1 MSHLGPTFIQIV
13 HEEALTCAGCA
24 AVLGGRTDFAAAICS
39 LSHAVRIVS
48 GESPERCDV
57 LVADYTSALALALTA
72 RQAARRHGAHA
83 PGRCPRILVLTAMD
97 REWDVRA
104 AMEAGVHGYLLQ
116 RCRPE
121 QLAEAVDAVMLGVR
135 FVSVELAPK
144 LAHSLTQD
152 RLTKREMDVLV
163 AMSTG
168 ASNKDISQR
177 LGITDATVKTHVRA
191 ILSKVGAGARTEAVA
206 IAARSGLT
214 ARPSPGDGLL
224 RLHRH
229 LRAQPHLGGGRAPGA
244 CGEGLV
250 TSPSPH
256 GRMMG
261 APEIP
266 PLPT

>member
-24 AVLGGRTDFAAAICS
+24 AVLGGRADFAASICS
-39 LSHAVRIVS
+39 LSHAVRIAS

-57 LVADYTSALALALTA
+57 LIADYTSALALALTA
-72 RQAARRHGAHA
+72 RQAARRQGAHQA
-83 PGRCPRILVLTAMD
+83 QAAGRCPRILVLTAMD

-121 QLAEAVDAVMLGVR
+121 QLVEAVDAVMLGVQ

-144 LAHSLTQD
+144 LARSLTQD
-152 RLTKREMDVLV
+152 RLTRREMEVLL

-214 ARPSPGDGLL
+214 ARPSQALAPSAQAA
-224 RLHRH
+224 
-229 LRAQPHLGGGRAPGA
+229 RAVHFAGQKAPVLIQA
-244 CGEGLV
+244 S
-250 TSPSPH
+250 TSSPN
-256 GRMMG
+256 
-261 APEIP
+261 
-266 PLPT
+266 

>member
-24 AVLGGRTDFAAAICS
+24 AVLGGRADFAASICS

-57 LVADYTSALALALTA
+57 LIADYTSALALALTA
-72 RQAARRHGAHA
+72 RQAARRHSPHGGGQTG
-83 PGRCPRILVLTAMD
+83 GRCPRILVLTAMD

-121 QLAEAVDAVMLGVR
+121 QLVEAVDAVMLGVQ

-144 LAHSLTQD
+144 LARSLTQD
-152 RLTKREMDVLV
+152 RLTRREMEVLL

-214 ARPSPGDGLL
+214 ARPSQALAPSAQAA
-224 RLHRH
+224 
-229 LRAQPHLGGGRAPGA
+229 RAVHFAGQKAPVLIQA
-244 CGEGLV
+244 S
-250 TSPSPH
+250 TSSPN
-256 GRMMG
+256 
-261 APEIP
+261 
-266 PLPT
+266 

>member
-1 MSHLGPTFIQIV
+1 MSYLGPTFIQIV

-24 AVLGGRTDFAAAICS
+24 AVLGGRADMAAAVCD
-39 LSHAVRIVS
+39 LPHALKIAA
-48 GESPERCDV
+48 GETPERCD
-57 LVADYTSALALALTA
+57 LLIADYTSALALALTA
-72 RQAARRHGAHA
+72 RQAARRQVM
-83 PGRCPRILVLTAMD
+83 RCPRILVLTAMD

-121 QLAEAVDAVMLGVR
+121 QLIEAVEAVTLGVQ

-144 LAHSLTQD
+144 LARSLTQD
-152 RLTKREMDVLV
+152 RLTRREMDVLL

-214 ARPSPGDGLL
+214 ARP
-224 RLHRH
+224 
-229 LRAQPHLGGGRAPGA
+229 
-244 CGEGLV
+244 
-250 TSPSPH
+250 
-256 GRMMG
+256 
-261 APEIP
+261 APEPAHAAQARGAFAEAARAAHFAGQKAPVLIQASTSSP
-266 PLPT
+266 N

>member
-24 AVLGGRTDFAAAICS
+24 AVLGSRADLAAAICS
-39 LSHAVRIVS
+39 LPHAVRIVS
-48 GESPERCDV
+48 GESPERCD
-57 LVADYTSALALALTA
+57 LLIADYTSALALARTA
-72 RQAARRHGAHA
+72 RQAARRHGAHQA
-83 PGRCPRILVLTAMD
+83 GRCPRILVLTAMD

-104 AMEAGVHGYLLQ
+104 AMEAGVQGYLLQ

-121 QLAEAVDAVMLGVR
+121 QLVEAVDAVMLGVQ

-144 LAHSLTQD
+144 LARSLTQD
-152 RLTKREMDVLV
+152 RLTRREMEVLL

-214 ARPSPGDGLL
+214 ARPSQALAPSAQAA
-224 RLHRH
+224 
-229 LRAQPHLGGGRAPGA
+229 RAVHFAGQKAPVLIQA
-244 CGEGLV
+244 S
-250 TSPSPH
+250 TSSPN
-256 GRMMG
+256 
-261 APEIP
+261 
-266 PLPT
+266 